1 MHFPAVSSCLLMS
14 LAVALFPGCP
24 PRGGPGD
31 PQIEITNAPAWGS
44 SGLLQG
50 RVLHV
55 NPCDYAVAVYIYVEE
70 AGGWWTKPT
79 FVDPLTSINNSGEW
93 AADVVT
99 GGTDETAQK
108 IAAFLVPKKT
118 DAYLL
123 GGVPAIPGAVFA
135 SAVAHTGVWRTQ
147 QTTERLLFF
156 SGLEWRVKRAATP
169 VGPGP
174 NLFADGLDNV
184 WLDRAGRLHLKITNG
199 STGPRC
205 AEIISLD
212 SFGYG
217 TYTFYLDSAVDAFD
231 PNVVLGLFTW
241 SDDAAYNHREI
252 DVEFARWGDPLNDNA
267 QFVVQPYD
275 REGNM
280 TRFEIGPDAPTAHGF
295 TWRRTYVE
303 FSSVTGA
310 DFPPPAQANEIASW
324 HYTGPDVP
332 ANGGENA
339 RINFWLMNGAAPA
352 NGQPAEVVIRRFAF
366 QP

>member
-1 MHFPAVSSCLLMS
+1 MRLRSIRPFILLCLP
-14 LAVALFPGCP
+14 VALSCGCP
-24 PRGGPGD
+24 LIGGPGD
-31 PQIEITNAPAWGS
+31 PQIEIIQAPAWGS

-79 FVDPLTSINNSGEW
+79 FVDPLTSINNQGEW
-93 AADVVT
+93 AANVVT

-123 GGVPAIPGAVFA
+123 GGVPTLPEAVFA

-156 SGLEWRVKRAATP
+156 SGLEWRVKRADTP

-174 NLFADGLDNV
+174 NLFADDLDHV
-184 WLDRAGRLHLKITNG
+184 WLDGAGRLHLKITNDG
-199 STGPRC
+199 GGPRC

-217 TYTFYLDSAVDAFD
+217 TYIFYLDSPVNAFD

-252 DVEFARWGDPLNDNA
+252 DIEFARWDDPLNANA

-280 TRFEIGPDAPTAHGF
+280 TRFEMGPDTPSVHGF

-303 FSSVTGA
+303 FTGA
-310 DFPPPAQANEIASW
+310 SGSEFAAPENEIAGW
-324 HYTGPDVP
+324 RYTGPDVP
-332 ANGGENA
+332 AEGGENA
-339 RINFWLMNGAAPA
+339 RINFWLMNGSPPV
-352 NGQPAEVVIRRFAF
+352 NGQPAEVVIRRFEYR
-366 QP
+366 P